1 MYDATAPLTGPI
13 ALVDVD
19 DLAESDLEADLSE
32 RLALA
37 GRVFLRP
44 DGADA
49 PADEDGRLVTGTG
62 PRSDP
67 ADAVS
72 LAVAIRRSG
81 AAAVAVHEL
90 DPGAA
95 VLAG

>member
-19 DLAESDLEADLSE
+19 DLAEADLEADLSE
-32 RLALA
+32 RLEPA

-49 PADEDGRLVTGTG
+49 PVDEVGRLVTGTG
-62 PRSDP
+62 PRSGP

-72 LAVAIRRSG
+72 LALAIRRGG
-81 AAAVAVHEL
+81 AAAAAVHEL
-90 DPGAA
+90 GLGAA
-95 VLAG
+95 TLAD